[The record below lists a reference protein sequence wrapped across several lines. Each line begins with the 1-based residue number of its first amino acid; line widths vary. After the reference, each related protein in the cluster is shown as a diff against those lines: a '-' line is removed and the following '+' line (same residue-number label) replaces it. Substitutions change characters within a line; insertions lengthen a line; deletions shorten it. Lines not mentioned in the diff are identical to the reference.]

1 MSWRV
6 PLGLSLLSFMI
17 VATAHAEEPTTDS
30 SQNAWIFNPLS
41 VMRDPF
47 VPPSSQK
54 REVFDELKQFDLNEI
69 NLVAIL
75 TGIGAPQ
82 AMVVLPN
89 GKTHIIQVNDALGR
103 HKGRV
108 HKITSNEVIIQEAF
122 KDFKGRD
129 KKSFTSLVLA
139 Q

>member
-1 MSWRV
+1 MCRRGWW
-6 PLGLSLLSFMI
+6 LTAL
-17 VATAHAEEPTTDS
+17 VAVAAHAQKKPEE
-30 SQNAWIFNPLS
+30 NAWIFNPLA
-41 VMRDPF
+41 VKRDPF
-47 VPPSSQK
+47 VAPNGVK
-54 REVFDELKQFDLNEI
+54 HEAVDELRQFDLNEI
-69 NLVAIL
+69 HLVAIL
-75 TGIGAPQ
+75 TGLGPSQ

-89 GKTHIIQVNDALGR
+89 GKTHIVQSGDGIGR

-108 HKITSNEVIIQEAF
+108 YRITGSEVVVQEAF